1 MADAFTVNSTASMG
15 EWTVIDAY
23 SADVSTAQALL
34 ADKAGH
40 SYLVKGFTVTMDD
53 TDGRWFKIFDDA
65 VIQVGPVRSYN
76 RPWPIR
82 YESAVRFDG
91 AINVQT
97 EANRPIH
104 ITMDYRIIPS

>member
-1 MADAFTVNSTASMG
+1 MAAFTVNSTASMG

-23 SADVSTAQALL
+23 STDVSAAQELL
-34 ADKAGH
+34 ADLTNA

-53 TDGRWFKIFDDA
+53 TDGKWFKIFDDA
-65 VIQVGPVRSYN
+65 DLQVGPIKPYN
-76 RPWPIR
+76 RPWSVR

-97 EANRPIH
+97 ESDRQIH
-104 ITMDYRIIPS
+104 ITMDYRILPT